1 MTVLAEKGEILSLR
15 FLSNLIFFICL
26 PSFLFAEGIQG
37 LTEENFG
44 ERFYG
49 VYLGEF
55 KLGYVIH
62 EVSQTEQT
70 VTQDFSM
77 NMRKI
82 LSEEEQTEHKA
93 KYAFSQIISRYQF
106 DKKTGLLN
114 EMIVADGQKYYA
126 NYDTLLKNN
135 HIKGE
140 ISTLTA
146 KYKGDFFYEVLT
158 NDKDGETSKLLKLP
172 KLHMNDYFAE
182 INFISSK
189 PEIGETRSIEI
200 FDLDFEKE
208 VFLGVTLTLKQKIR
222 SSGGD
227 YEYVIQ
233 EEVDDETFTYTVD
246 RYGNI
251 IGAKMFGLNLILE
264 QKEKA
269 ITLDSKN
276 I

>member
-1 MTVLAEKGEILSLR
+1 MTILNEKGEILSLR
-15 FLSNLIFFICL
+15 LISKFIFLIFL
-26 PSFLFAEGIQG
+26 PNFVFAEGIQG

-62 EVSQTEQT
+62 EVSQTEHT

-77 NMRKI
+77 NMRMT
-82 LSEEEQTEHKA
+82 LSEEEQTQHKA

-106 DKKTGLLN
+106 DKKNGLLN
-114 EMIVADGQKYYA
+114 EMTEADGKKYYA
-126 NYDTLLKNN
+126 DYDSLLKSN
-135 HIKGE
+135 HFKGE
-140 ISTLTA
+140 ISILTA
-146 KYKGDFFYEVLT
+146 KYKGDFSYEVLT
-158 NDKDGETSKLLKLP
+158 TDEEEQTSKLLKLP
-172 KLHMNDYFAE
+172 KLHMSDYFAE
-182 INFISSK
+182 INFILSN
-189 PEIGETRSIEI
+189 PEIGETKSIEV

-208 VFLGVTLTLKQKIR
+208 VFLGATLTLKQKR
-222 SSGGD
+222 RGLGGN

-233 EEVDDETFTYTVD
+233 EDVDDETFTYTVD

-251 IGAKMFGLNLILE
+251 IRAEIFGLDLILE
-264 QKEKA
+264 PKEQA
-269 ITLDSKN
+269 ITLDAQN

>member
-1 MTVLAEKGEILSLR
+1 MTILNEKGEILSLR
-15 FLSNLIFFICL
+15 LISKFIFLIFL
-26 PSFLFAEGIQG
+26 PNFVFTEGIQG
-37 LTEENFG
+37 LVEENFG

-62 EVSQTEQT
+62 KVSQTEHT
-70 VTQDFSM
+70 VIQDFSM
-77 NMRKI
+77 NIRMA
-82 LSEEEQTEHKA
+82 LSEEEQTQHKA

-106 DKKTGLLN
+106 DKKNGLLN
-114 EMIVADGQKYYA
+114 EMTEADGKKYYA
-126 NYDTLLKNN
+126 DYDSLLKSN
-135 HIKGE
+135 HFKRE

-146 KYKGDFFYEVLT
+146 KYKGDFSYEVLT
-158 NDKDGETSKLLKLP
+158 NNKAEERSKLLKLP

-182 INFISSK
+182 INFILSN
-189 PEIGETRSIEI
+189 PEIGETRSIEV

-208 VFLGVTLTLKQKIR
+208 VFLGATLTLKQKER
-222 SSGGD
+222 GLEGN

-233 EEVDDETFTYTVD
+233 EDLGDETFTYTVD

-251 IGAKMFGLNLILE
+251 IGAEIFGLNLILE
-264 QKEKA
+264 PKEQA
-269 ITLDSKN
+269 ITLDAKN